1 MSESTL
7 TEKSLSPEEKKERR
21 LKQIRECQRRRRA
34 NAKENGKCSVCAKN
48 PVMPGYKTCK
58 ACNDRAKI
66 WQAQHKGDHH
76 G

>member
-1 MSESTL
+1 MDESTS
-7 TEKSLSPEEKKERR
+7 TEKGLSFEEKKERR

-34 NAKENGKCSVCAKN
+34 NAKENGKCGVCAKN

-58 ACNDRAKI
+58 ACNNRAKV
-66 WQAQHKGDHH
+66 WQAQHKGDNH

>member
-7 TEKSLSPEEKKERR
+7 TKKSQSPEERKES
-21 LKQIRECQRRRRA
+21 RRA
-34 NAKENGKCSVCAKN
+34 TVRASQKKRRMIAKENGKCGMCAKN

-58 ACNDRAKI
+58 ACNDRVKA
-66 WQAQHKGDHH
+66 WQAQHKGDNH